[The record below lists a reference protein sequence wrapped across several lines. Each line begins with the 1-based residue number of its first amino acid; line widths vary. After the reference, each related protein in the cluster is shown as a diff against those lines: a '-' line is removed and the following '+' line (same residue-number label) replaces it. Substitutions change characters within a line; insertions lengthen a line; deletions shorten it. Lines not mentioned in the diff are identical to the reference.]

1 MEDVTIVIQ
10 GKINPDVLLG
20 WVHHYPDWKVIIST
34 WITEDLQNIEF
45 PKHWMVLRM
54 PKIED
59 NLGYGNLYLQVKST
73 LNGLVYVDTPY
84 CVKIRGDEFYSNLPL
99 MIDEMK
105 LNQSRIYC
113 STIFFR
119 ALFPNCSFHISDH
132 ILVGT
137 TDNMKIMF
145 ENSNQLMKNYFRF
158 PEGGAERDTPEPYL
172 GFGFIQKKEGIP
184 LEEVESI
191 LNTSKVNQSMTLK
204 WFGVFPLE
212 LLEPYTVS
220 VRGDQHHLRCNC
232 KDNLR

>member
-10 GKINPDVLLG
+10 GRINPQVLLG

-45 PKHWMVLRM
+45 PQHWMVLKM
-54 PKIED
+54 PKID
-59 NLGYGNLYLQVKST
+59 DTLGYGNLYLQVKST
-73 LNGLVYVDTPY
+73 LNGLFYVNTPY
-84 CVKIRGDEFYSNLPL
+84 CVKVRGDEFYGNLPH
-99 MIDEMK
+99 MINEMK

-119 ALFPNCSFHISDH
+119 ALHPNCAFHISDH
-132 ILVGT
+132 IFVGT

-145 ENSNQLMKNYFRF
+145 ENSKQLMEKSFRF
-158 PEGGAERDTPEPYL
+158 PKGSDIRDTPEPYL
-172 GFGFIQKKEGIP
+172 GFGFIQKKENIL
-184 LEEVESI
+184 LEKVES
-191 LNTSKVNQSMTLK
+191 LLHSPQTYQSMTLK

-220 VRGDQHHLRCNC
+220 VRGIQYNLRCNGQG
-232 KDNLR
+232 NF